1 MSTNEKDLFD
11 LYIKKIN
18 HERTRPQG
26 KGGRRILDDQHIY
39 EDFKPLIQRK
49 IMNECLMKD
58 IIYMESA
65 ILRNDIE
72 HEGTYY
78 HEWMTD
84 RGNNDDYLTLSLHK
98 NYKEEETKGEVPYVD
113 EFHPEN
119 LIFIKEYNA
128 QPDIKNFIQKL
139 NNIIEKKDQEIF
151 NDTIEYYKEELEKKI
166 QM

>member
-65 ILRNDIE
+65 ILRNDIKSDSE
-72 HEGTYY
+72 YY
-78 HEWMTD
+78 YEDWMNH
-84 RGNNDDYLTLSLHK
+84 RGNYDDYLVLSSH
-98 NYKEEETKGEVPYVD
+98 EKGDYVD
-113 EFHPEN
+113 EFQPEN
-119 LIFIKEYNA
+119 LIFIKEYNER
-128 QPDIKNFIQKL
+128 PDIKNFIQKL
-139 NNIIEKKDQEIF
+139 DNIIKKGDQEIF
-151 NDTIEYYKEELEKKI
+151 NDTIEYYKGELEKQLI
-166 QM
+166 I